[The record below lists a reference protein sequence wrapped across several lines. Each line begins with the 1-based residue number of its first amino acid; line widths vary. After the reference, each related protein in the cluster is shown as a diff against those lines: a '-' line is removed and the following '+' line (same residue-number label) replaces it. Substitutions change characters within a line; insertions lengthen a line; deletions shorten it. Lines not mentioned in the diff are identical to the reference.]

1 MDALRDRVIVLIPA
15 LDEAESIGAVLAAV
29 PSAVSGVPTVT
40 VVVDDGST
48 DGTAERAEAAGA
60 VEIRHGHNRGGGAA
74 PRPGYPAGNRG
85 GGAALRTGYRL
96 AIDGGAAAVVTLDAD
111 GQHLPAEIPALAAP
125 VLADHADLVLG
136 SRIIGTAEPGAFAR
150 ELGIAVFNRLISLL
164 VRQRVTDCSNSF
176 RAIRTDALAELDLR
190 EEQFHAS
197 ELLIE
202 AVTRRLRTIEVPVT
216 VARRSHG
223 QTKKPRTL
231 RYGLG
236 FARAILRAWW
246 RSLSRRAGR
255 SPRSARTPGAAERSA
270 A

>member
-60 VEIRHGHNRGGGAA
+60 VVIRHGH
-74 PRPGYPAGNRG
+74 NRG

-96 AIDGGAAAVVTLDAD
+96 AIEGGAAAVVTLDAD

-125 VLADHADLVLG
+125 VLAGDADLVLG
-136 SRIIGTAEPGAFAR
+136 SRTIGTAEAGAFAR

-164 VRQRVTDCSNSF
+164 VRRRVTDCSNSF
-176 RAIRTDALAELDLR
+176 RAIRTDALAALDLR

-202 AVTRRLRTIEVPVT
+202 AITRRMRTLEVPVT

-223 QTKKPRTL
+223 QTKKPQTL

-236 FARAILRAWW
+236 FARAILRAWR
-246 RSLSRRAGR
+246 RSLNRRGGR
-255 SPRSARTPGAAERSA
+255 SRRSARTPAPAKRPVA
-270 A
+270 

>member
-60 VEIRHGHNRGGGAA
+60 AVIRHGH
-74 PRPGYPAGNRG
+74 NRG

-125 VLADHADLVLG
+125 VLADDADLVLG
-136 SRIIGTAEPGAFAR
+136 SRTIGTAEPGAFAR

-202 AVTRRLRTIEVPVT
+202 AVTRGLRTIEVPVT
-216 VARRSHG
+216 VARRTHG

-255 SPRSARTPGAAERSA
+255 SPRNARTPGAAERSA